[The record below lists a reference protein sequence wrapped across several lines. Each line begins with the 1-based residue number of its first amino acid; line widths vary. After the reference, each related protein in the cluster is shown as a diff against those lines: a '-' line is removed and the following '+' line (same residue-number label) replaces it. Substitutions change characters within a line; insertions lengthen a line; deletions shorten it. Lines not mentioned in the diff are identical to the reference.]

1 MDRAPQSETMSPEE
15 AIAFFKSLI
24 SDEETFKGELEYSD
38 GELTDSAIEQYFG
51 SVRIILEAM
60 REFSGRGLSI
70 FYGKPSMRIPDLDPE
85 DPDSLGRAIAKLK
98 AAEAAF
104 RKK

>member
-1 MDRAPQSETMSPEE
+1 MDGAPKSETMSPEE

-24 SDEETFKGELEYSD
+24 SDEETFKGELEYS
-38 GELTDSAIEQYFG
+38 GGKLTESAIKQYFG
-51 SVRIILEAM
+51 FAQIILEAM

-70 FYGKPSMRIPDLDPE
+70 FDGKPAMRIPDLDPE